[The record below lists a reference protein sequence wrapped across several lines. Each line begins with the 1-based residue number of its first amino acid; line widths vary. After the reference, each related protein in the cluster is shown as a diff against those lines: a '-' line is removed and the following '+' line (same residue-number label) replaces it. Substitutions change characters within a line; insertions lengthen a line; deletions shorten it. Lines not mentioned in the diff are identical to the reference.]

1 MRTLRWNLRGD
12 DVKQLQQKLT
22 DLGYNLGPVDG
33 HFGIKTLSAVRLFQS
48 AKGLPVDGVAGP
60 QTLQALGMTA
70 AAGTST
76 TPTPTMTTPPGSN
89 KAVSLHIGLNLVN
102 PAGYNGWDGKLNGCE
117 GDAHTYE
124 SIATAEGFATNR
136 LLTPD
141 ATSTNVLGFVK
152 QIAASLKSGDMFML
166 TYAGHGGQKPNNSTD
181 PEDDGMDE
189 TWCLYDR
196 ELLDD
201 EINNAL
207 ADFAP
212 GVSIVLI
219 SDSCH
224 SGTIQRRRGELLKEL
239 IARGREY
246 ALAKEVYYVG
256 KTVQATSSRA
266 AADPFRAFELVP
278 GPPTVRPAQP
288 ATRELE
294 IGPEVSDPVS
304 GLVGAGVGG
313 GGSSSRLEVN
323 LDLGGGVFSRGR
335 AGDDAD
341 GKVVTRDMPY
351 DVMTE
356 LWQDRQKAAM
366 YDAIRAA
373 VPERAIVAAGVLI
386 SGCQDSQLSQET
398 PPPSSAGVM
407 TSTLASVWA
416 NNTWDSGSFDKFHR
430 VILSQMKADQTP
442 NLVGFG
448 QGWQQLMART
458 PFNR

>member
-1 MRTLRWNLRGD
+1 MRTLRWRMSGD

-22 DLGYNLGPVDG
+22 DLGYHPGPVDG
-33 HFGIKTLSAVRLFQS
+33 HFGYQTLSAVRLFQS
-48 AKGLPVDGVAGP
+48 ARGLPVDGVAGP
-60 QTLQALGMTA
+60 QTLQALGLTA
-70 AAGTST
+70 AAGIST
-76 TPTPTMTTPPGSN
+76 TPTPATPSGPN

-102 PAGYNGWDGKLNGCE
+102 PAGYKGWDGKLNGCE

-136 LLTPD
+136 LLTTD
-141 ATSTNVLGFVK
+141 ATSANVLDFIRR
-152 QIAASLKSGDMFML
+152 IAASLKSGDMFML
-166 TYAGHGGQKPNNSTD
+166 TYAGHGGQKPNNSPD

-212 GVSIVLI
+212 GVNIVLI

-224 SGTIQRRRGELLKEL
+224 SGTIQRRRGESLTEL
-239 IARGREY
+239 IARGRDY

-256 KTVQATSSRA
+256 KTMQATSFRA
-266 AADPFRAFELVP
+266 AADPFRTFELVP
-278 GPPTVRPAQP
+278 GPPTVRSALP
-288 ATRELE
+288 ATRELGT
-294 IGPEVSDPVS
+294 GPEVSDPVS
-304 GLVGAGVGG
+304 GLVGAGAGG
-313 GGSSSRLEVN
+313 NSSRLEVN
-323 LDLGGGVFSRGR
+323 LDLGGGVFSRSR
-335 AGDDAD
+335 TGDDSD
-341 GKVVTRDMPY
+341 GRVVTRDMPY
-351 DVMTE
+351 DLMTE

-373 VPERAIVAAGVLI
+373 VPDREVVAAGVLI

-407 TSTLASVWA
+407 TSTLAGVWA

-430 VILSQMKADQTP
+430 VIVGQMKADQTP

-448 QGWQQLMART
+448 RGWQDLMART

>member
-1 MRTLRWNLRGD
+1 MRTLRWGMRGD
-12 DVKQLQQKLT
+12 DVQQLQQKLT
-22 DLGYNLGPVDG
+22 DLGYNLGRVDG
-33 HFGIKTLSAVRLFQS
+33 HFGYKTLSAVRLFQS
-48 AKGLPVDGVAGP
+48 ATGLPVDGVAGP

-76 TPTPTMTTPPGSN
+76 TPNSTTTTSPGSN
-89 KAVSLHIGLNLVN
+89 RAVSLHIGLNLVS
-102 PAGYNGWDGKLNGCE
+102 PAGYNGWDGKLSGCE
-117 GDAHTYE
+117 GDARTYE
-124 SIATAEGFATNR
+124 SIAMAEGFATNH

-141 ATSTNVLGFVK
+141 ATSKNVLDFVK
-152 QIAASLKSGDMFML
+152 QIATSLKSGDIFMF
-166 TYAGHGGQKPNNSTD
+166 TYAGHGGQKPNNSAD
-181 PEDDGMDE
+181 QEDDGMDE

-224 SGTIQRRRGELLKEL
+224 SGTIQRGPGEPLEQF
-239 IARGREY
+239 IARGRDY
-246 ALAKEVYYVG
+246 ALAKESYYVG

-266 AADPFRAFELVP
+266 AFDPFRSFEFVP
-278 GPPTVRPAQP
+278 GPPTVRPVLP
-288 ATRELE
+288 ATRGLE
-294 IGPEVSDPVS
+294 IGPDVRRPLSR
-304 GLVGAGVGG
+304 LVGAGA
-313 GGSSSRLEVN
+313 GGSSSRLDVN
-323 LDLGGGVFSRGR
+323 LDLGGGLFSRGR
-335 AGDDAD
+335 AGDSAA
-341 GKVVTRDMPY
+341 GTVVTRDMPY
-351 DVMTE
+351 DLMTE

-407 TSTLASVWA
+407 TSTLARVWA

>member
-1 MRTLRWNLRGD
+1 MRTLRWNMRGD

-33 HFGIKTLSAVRLFQS
+33 HFGYRTLSAVRLFQS
-48 AKGLPVDGVAGP
+48 AKGLPIDGVAGP
-60 QTLQALGMTA
+60 QALHALGMTE

-76 TPTPTMTTPPGSN
+76 TSTTATPPGSN
-89 KAVSLHIGLNLVN
+89 KAVSLHIGLNLVD

-124 SIATAEGFATNR
+124 RIATAEGFATNH
-136 LLTPD
+136 LLTTD
-141 ATSTNVLGFVK
+141 ATSANVLGFVN

-207 ADFAP
+207 AAFAP

-224 SGTIQRRRGELLKEL
+224 SGTIQRRRGEPLKEL

-246 ALAKEVYYVG
+246 AMAKEVYYVG
-256 KTVQATSSRA
+256 KTVQASSRA

-288 ATRELE
+288 TTRELE
-294 IGPEVSDPVS
+294 MEPRISVPVS
-304 GLVGAGVGG
+304 GLGG
-313 GGSSSRLEVN
+313 DGGNSSRFEVN
-323 LDLGGGVFSRGR
+323 LDLGGGVFSRSS
-335 AGDDAD
+335 AGDDAH
-341 GKVVTRDMPY
+341 GKVITRDMPY

-373 VPERAIVAAGVLI
+373 VPEYAVVAAGVLI

-398 PPPSSAGVM
+398 APPSSAGVM

-416 NNTWDSGSFDKFHR
+416 NNTWDSGSFDKLHR